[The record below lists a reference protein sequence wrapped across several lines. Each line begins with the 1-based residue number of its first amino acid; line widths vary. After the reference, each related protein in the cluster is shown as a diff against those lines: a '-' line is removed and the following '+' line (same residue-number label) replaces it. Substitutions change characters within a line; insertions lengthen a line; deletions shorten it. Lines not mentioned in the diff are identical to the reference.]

1 MWRRRPSLREENLID
16 EVDGNLNPDPLSLAL
31 SREGRGNFLTCSC

>member
-16 EVDGNLNPDPLSLAL
+16 EVEGNLNPDPLSPPL
-31 SREGRGNFLTCSC
+31 SREGRGRS